1 MLRVNLRFCKN
12 DPEKSKL
19 KIYFREKS
27 HSAKSQRHF
36 MYY

>member
-1 MLRVNLRFCKN
+1 MLRVDLRVCQN

-27 HSAKSQRHF
+27 HNAKLQRHF
-36 MYY
+36 MY